1 MTKALLKKTFDE
13 PNHTQTPN
21 KFFDMIPEMGE
32 AELRVTLVMIRHTF
46 GYHKESFKMSMQKL
60 ADASGMSRQGAI
72 NGALAAEERGI
83 FKRANPDSQK
93 EAEWELNLL
102 PVNDVDPSTTLTGSV
117 NDVDSTCKPSLQQS
131 SVKENYKENKEETQI
146 PQNMPIEWYIEHGLP
161 IPEKLAEQNRLVSD
175 ATNEFESALGFGQL
189 PWDSV
194 TGWQTFKKWV
204 VKTYQSDPQ
213 TFRKYAEWRSGKGKY
228 DAMSNKQIRQA
239 PSQFIDT
246 GYPAFMAH
254 IVMSAPKQD
263 WQDRSHAL

>member
-1 MTKALLKKTFDE
+1 MSKALLKKTFDE

-21 KFFDMIPEMGE
+21 KFFDMIPTMGE

-46 GYHKESFKMSMQKL
+46 GYHKETFKMSMQKL
-60 ADASGMSRQGAI
+60 ADASGMSRQGAM

-102 PVNDVDPSTTLTGSV
+102 PVNDVDPSTTLTGHV
-117 NDVDSTCKPSLQQS
+117 NDVDTPPQPRLQQVG
-131 SVKENYKENKEETQI
+131 VKENYKESNKEETRI
-146 PQNMPIEWYIEHGLP
+146 PSNMPLDWYIHNDLP
-161 IPEKLAEQNRLVSD
+161 IPEELTRIAQLDGLA
-175 ATNEFESALGFGQL
+175 TGEFESALGFGQL

-194 TGWQTFKKWV
+194 TGWQAFKKFV
-204 VKTYQSDPQ
+204 VKIYQADPQ
-213 TFRKYAEWRSGKGKY
+213 TFRKYAEWRNGKGKY

-254 IVMSAPKQD
+254 TMKNAIDDTPLRM
-263 WQDRSHAL
+263 L

>member
-1 MTKALLKKTFDE
+1 MSKALLKKTFDE

-21 KFFDMIPEMGE
+21 KFFDMIPDMGE

-46 GYHKESFKMSMQKL
+46 GYHKENFKMSMQKL

-83 FKRANPDSQK
+83 FKRANPESQK

-102 PVNDVDPSTTLTGSV
+102 PVNDVDMSTSLTVGV
-117 NDVDSTCKPSLQQS
+117 NDVDSTCNPSLQQS
-131 SVKENYKENKEETQI
+131 GVKENYKENKEETRI
-146 PQNMPIEWYIEHGLP
+146 PSNMPLDWYIHNELP
-161 IPEKLAEQNRLVSD
+161 IPEELTRIAQLDGLA
-175 ATNEFESALGFGQL
+175 TGEFESALGFGQL

-194 TGWQTFKKWV
+194 TGWQAFKKWV
-204 VKTYQSDPQ
+204 VKIYQSDPQ
-213 TFRKYAEWRSGKGKY
+213 TFRKYAEWRTGKGKY

-254 IVMSAPKQD
+254 NTMSVKPD